1 MSEHRQKR
9 NILIYEKYYTYYT
22 ITKKSEYLFCHQ
34 IHRPDVQSMQESRV
48 HIFPCKLIQ
57 ENVFLNLPLVISMYP
72 CNYSWLG
79 EVKTIRPQTHLDL
92 PKLSWPKYLVR
103 TRNLT
108 TQILNYLL
116 EDR

>member
-1 MSEHRQKR
+1 MK
-9 NILIYEKYYTYYT
+9 NITLTT
-22 ITKKSEYLFCHQ
+22 QLKKSEYLFCHQ

-48 HIFPCKLIQ
+48 HIFPCKLIH

-103 TRNLT
+103 TRNLI
-108 TQILNYLL
+108 TQILNFLL